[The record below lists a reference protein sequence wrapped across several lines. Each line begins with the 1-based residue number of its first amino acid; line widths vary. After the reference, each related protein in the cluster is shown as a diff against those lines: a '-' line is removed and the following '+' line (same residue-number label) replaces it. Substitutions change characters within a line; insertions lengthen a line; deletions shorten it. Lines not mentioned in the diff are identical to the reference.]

1 MRTTVGKLRHLIQ
14 EVSKDCWGG
23 SHPEETYDEELVDE
37 DDAYKKKS
45 VYVPD
50 DVKASIGKYFKA
62 MGLSHP
68 KKAKKRSRSS

>member
-1 MRTTVGKLRHLIQ
+1 MKTTVGRLRRLVR
-14 EVSKDCWGG
+14 EATEDCWGG

-45 VYVPD
+45 VFVPD
-50 DVKASIGKYFKA
+50 DVKKSIGTYFHA

-68 KKAKKRSRSS
+68 KKAKKRSS